1 MVSPTS
7 QTVAPA
13 PPSDPAVGAAG
24 ALAATVRQRVEHC
37 LRGKPEPVTLALVA
51 LLSGGH
57 LLVEDVPGVGKTL
70 LAKSLARAV
79 GGTFRRVQCTP
90 DLLPSELTGVS
101 VFHLAGNEWEFRP
114 GPLFANVVLVDELNR
129 ATPRTQSALLEAM
142 EERQVTV
149 DGVSRALPDPFFLVA
164 TQNPF
169 ETTGTFPL
177 VEGQLDRFSVVTHIG
192 PPDADTERALLLG
205 EGGEDALHDLAP
217 VADAVAIAEAIATTR
232 RIHVAPAVADY
243 VIAIARLTRSNPD
256 IAIGASPRAS
266 LALLH
271 AAQAHALLS
280 GRGYVVPD
288 DVKRLAVP
296 VLAHRLVLR
305 DPATLREAQTFLHAL
320 VDGVPV
326 PHP

>member
-1 MVSPTS
+1 MQTPT
-7 QTVAPA
+7 TEPLT
-13 PPSDPAVGAAG
+13 SDLGIEAG
-24 ALAATVRQRVEHC
+24 VRLAAVVRERVQEV

-70 LAKSLARAV
+70 LAKALARTV
-79 GGTFRRVQCTP
+79 GGVFKRVQCTP

-114 GPLFANVVLVDELNR
+114 GPLFAHVVLVDELNR

-149 DGVSRALPDPFFLVA
+149 DGVSRELPHPFFLVA
-164 TQNPF
+164 TQNPS

-177 VEGQLDRFSVVTHIG
+177 VEGQLDRFAVVTHIG
-192 PPDADTERALLLG
+192 APDPETERALLLG
-205 EGGEDALHDLAP
+205 EGGEDALADLTP
-217 VADAVAIAEAIATTR
+217 VSDPRTLADAIATVR
-232 RIHVAPAVADY
+232 RIHCEPSVADY
-243 VIAIARLTRSNPD
+243 VIAIANATRTSPD
-256 IAIGASPRAS
+256 VAIGASPRAS

-271 AAQAHALLS
+271 AAQAHALLD

-288 DVKRLAVP
+288 DVKQLAVP
-296 VLAHRLVLR
+296 VLAHRLMLR
-305 DPATLREAQTFLHAL
+305 DPATLREAQAFLVAL
-320 VDGVPV
+320 VDGVAP
-326 PHP
+326 PRP

>member
-1 MVSPTS
+1 MQSPTS
-7 QTVAPA
+7 ESLAT
-13 PPSDPAVGAAG
+13 DLGFE
-24 ALAATVRQRVEHC
+24 AATRLATDVRSRVEGV

-70 LAKSLARAV
+70 LAKALARAA
-79 GGTFRRVQCTP
+79 GGVFHRVQCTP

-114 GPLFANVVLVDELNR
+114 GPLFAHVVLVDELNR

-142 EERQVTV
+142 EERHVTV
-149 DGVSRALPDPFFLVA
+149 DGVTRDLPHPFFLVA

-169 ETTGTFPL
+169 ETIGTFPL
-177 VEGQLDRFSVVTHIG
+177 VEGQLDRFAVVAHIG
-192 PPDADTERALLLG
+192 TPDAATERALLLG
-205 EGGEDALHDLAP
+205 EGGEDALADLAP
-217 VADAVAIAEAIATTR
+217 VSDPVALADAIATVR
-232 RIHVAPAVADY
+232 QIHCAPAVADY
-243 VIAIARLTRSNPD
+243 VIAIATATRTSPE
-256 IAIGASPRAS
+256 IALGASPRAS

-296 VLAHRLVLR
+296 VLAHRLLLR
-305 DPATLREAQTFLHAL
+305 DPATLREAQVFVAAL
-320 VDGVPV
+320 VDGVAV